1 MEEGMGKQ
9 MEKQI
14 GNLQDCWSILYIKLA
29 RALVDAVPVEGEAA
43 VREAIRRFGRDRG
56 EKLRM
61 RHAGCGLKINLENLF
76 TYYDLPGDPRFKRRK
91 IRLNPQERLSD
102 TLVCPIAQLWK
113 EAGEKELGRV
123 YCEEFHHAMF
133 GSYAK
138 KAQIDL
144 AKTLTQEGDDYCC
157 FAVYLR
163 PANMDREERKEA
175 FAEFDP
181 EYRFPADFI
190 YDEGT
195 HRNGFNMLCIKLGYY
210 LVQQAVE
217 SLGEAGKKAAAKGL
231 NETAEA
237 FAQFMKAGSCDAGQ
251 ELNETFLKE
260 NCPLSA
266 DMSADKLW
274 KEYNSKEV
282 AELFN
287 KEFYNRFSV
296 LLNMEVTVQP

>member
-1 MEEGMGKQ
+1 MEEK

-29 RALVDAVPVEGEAA
+29 KNLADADPVEGEAA
-43 VREAIRRFGRDRG
+43 VREAVRRFGRDRG
-56 EKLRM
+56 EKLRL
-61 RHAGCGLKINLENLF
+61 RHESCGLKINLENLF

-113 EAGEKELGRV
+113 DTGERELGRV

-163 PANMDREERKEA
+163 PANMNREERKEA
-175 FAEFDP
+175 FVEFDP
-181 EYRFPADFI
+181 DYRFPADFS

-195 HRNGFNMLCIKLGYY
+195 HRSGFNMLCIKLGYY
-210 LVQQAVE
+210 LVQQAIEV
-217 SLGEAGKKAAAKGL
+217 LGEAGREAAAKGL
-231 NETAEA
+231 NDTAEA
-237 FAQFMKAGSCDAGQ
+237 YAGFMKAGSRDVGQ
-251 ELNETFLKE
+251 ELSETFLKE
-260 NCPLSA
+260 NCPLSSA
-266 DMSADKLW
+266 MSDDELW
-274 KEYNSKEV
+274 KEYNSKDV
-282 AELFN
+282 TELFE

-296 LLNMEVTVQP
+296 LLNMEIQNG

>member
-1 MEEGMGKQ
+1 MEEK

-29 RALVDAVPVEGEAA
+29 KALADAVPVEGEAA
-43 VREAIRRFGRDRG
+43 VREAVRRFGRDRG
-56 EKLRM
+56 EKLRL

-113 EAGEKELGRV
+113 DAGERQLGRV

-163 PANMDREERKEA
+163 PANMDPEERKEA
-175 FAEFDP
+175 FTEFDP
-181 EYRFPADFI
+181 EYHFPDDFS

-217 SLGEAGKKAAAKGL
+217 RLGEAGREAASIGL
-231 NETAEA
+231 NKTAEA
-237 FAQFMKAGSCDAGQ
+237 YVDFMKVKSRQSGQ
-251 ELNETFLKE
+251 KMDEIFLKE

-266 DMSADKLW
+266 AMNDDELW
-274 KEYNSKEV
+274 KDYNSKEV
-282 AELFN
+282 TELFER
-287 KEFYNRFSV
+287 EFYEHFST
-296 LLNMEVTVQP
+296 LLNMGIQNQ